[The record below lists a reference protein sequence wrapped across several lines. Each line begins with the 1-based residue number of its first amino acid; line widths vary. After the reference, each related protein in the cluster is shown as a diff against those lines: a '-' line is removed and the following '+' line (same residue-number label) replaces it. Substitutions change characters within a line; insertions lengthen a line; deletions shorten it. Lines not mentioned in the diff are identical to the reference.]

1 MYHSCHRRKKL
12 TWESPL
18 PFDITQPSS
27 VITHAP
33 FYASTHADL
42 FTSIQALQQDFPLC
56 RVGPSSYHTTGC
68 HAVLQSSEHYFRIS
82 LHCGR
87 KVLQSQAIVCDSIQ
101 DEVTL
106 LKQSHCMLRHILQD
120 AALNRYG
127 SNQTF
132 RTFPKT
138 TLRHF
143 WEFPDN
149 ISNIFGKHFQRF
161 QTF

>member
-68 HAVLQSSEHYFRIS
+68 HAVLQSIRS
-82 LHCGR
+82 
-87 KVLQSQAIVCDSIQ
+87 IVCDSSVVSRPMHS
-101 DEVTL
+101 EAL
-106 LKQSHCMLRHILQD
+106 LKQFLQEHGQAAACLTQPTVAHLSYCLQIHCRSSSCI
-120 AALNRYG
+120 
-127 SNQTF
+127 
-132 RTFPKT
+132 
-138 TLRHF
+138 F
-143 WEFPDN
+143 WESPDN

>member
-68 HAVLQSSEHYFRIS
+68 HAVLQSI
-82 LHCGR
+82 
-87 KVLQSQAIVCDSIQ
+87 
-101 DEVTL
+101 
-106 LKQSHCMLRHILQD
+106 CMLRHILILQD

-127 SNQTF
+127 SNRCAYLSSCIQ
-132 RTFPKT
+132 
-138 TLRHF
+138 
-143 WEFPDN
+143 PDTSFEDPN
-149 ISNIFGKHFQRF
+149 QGPLGVCGFLGVHLGDLWRPNGS
-161 QTF
+161 